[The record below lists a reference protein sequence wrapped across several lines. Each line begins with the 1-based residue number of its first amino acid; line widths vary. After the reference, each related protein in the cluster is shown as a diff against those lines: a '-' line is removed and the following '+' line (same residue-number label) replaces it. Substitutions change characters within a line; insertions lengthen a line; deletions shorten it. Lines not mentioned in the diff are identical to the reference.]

1 MTIPGDAAVTDVPPR
16 LTAAHDAS
24 TARAAEAVARFEAE
38 LRPLIPQA
46 LRLAAGMLLDGAAA
60 EDAVQEAA
68 LLAWQRQDNRRQ
80 GTELGPWFLGIVAN
94 RCREARRGRW
104 FRVLKLAEPRP
115 AVPSAPADDAAR
127 SLDVRRALQNLPPQE
142 RLPLVLRF
150 YLDLPMAEVA
160 AVLGCSLEAAKSR
173 LRRALRRALPELA
186 EIGGED
192 HA

>member
-1 MTIPGDAAVTDVPPR
+1 MTIPGDAAVTDLPPH
-16 LTAAHDAS
+16 LAATQDA
-24 TARAAEAVARFEAE
+24 TTAVARFEAE

-46 LRLAAGMLLDGAAA
+46 LRLATGMLVDGAAA

-68 LLAWQRQDNRRQ
+68 LLAWQRQGNRRE
-80 GTELGPWFLGIVAN
+80 GTDLGPWFLGIVAN

-104 FRVLKLAEPRP
+104 LRVLKLAEPRP
-115 AVPSAPADDAAR
+115 AASSAPADDAAQ
-127 SLDVRRALQNLPPQE
+127 SLDVRRALQNLPHQE

-173 LRRALRRALPELA
+173 VRRALRRALPELA
-186 EIGGED
+186 ETGGED